1 MAFGKLNCIL
11 CGKETLNPDAYPS
24 QEFYL
29 CSDCSAFW
37 LADYL
42 RRLEARILSIF
53 PWKRG

>member
-1 MAFGKLNCIL
+1 ML
-11 CGKETLNPDAYPS
+11 CGKETLNPDAYPG

-42 RRLEARILSIF
+42 RRLKARILSIF
-53 PWKRG
+53 PWKRR